1 MEVTEPGQVLARKN
15 GELVKKQ
22 RVFFLIS
29 TFCSFYFKHIIT
41 METRFT

>member
-22 RVFFLIS
+22 RGFFDK
-29 TFCSFYFKHIIT
+29 YFLQFLNI
-41 METRFT
+41 